1 MSLSLEK
8 VRVPHTQQTT
18 ENGNVLPEGSLAEM
32 LVHGMS
38 TGEELVEVLKA
49 NVDGNAEADGTP
61 DRVSATD
68 PALEAKHVLAV
79 DAELGDLGLV
89 GGEGDK
95 VLGNLALVVG
105 LLEEPGLG
113 CVGVGAC
120 LGGGKGLGGDEEE
133 GGLGVG
139 VLEGLGHVSA
149 VNVGDEMEGHV
160 VGAVVLEGLCDH
172 DGAAIDVKVS
182 MCWHVYVQVNLQIG
196 TSNTDI
202 DNGGQLLA
210 SVALPF
216 TAADL
221 LGELLHVLQD
231 TVDTALTVHD
241 IDAIN
246 LHIPTAN
253 VPQGSVVDGTALGE
267 VDLLAG
273 KHGVPLLLDAG
284 LLGELDEEVEGLIG
298 EEVLGEVEEDVG
310 ADALGGKGAGE
321 SVESVGV
328 RGKGFL
334 EDEALADAVA
344 VSLEL

>member
-18 ENGNVLPEGSLAEM
+18 ENGNVLPEGSLAEV

-38 TGEELVEVLKA
+38 TSEELVEVLKA
-49 NVDGNAEADGTP
+49 NINGNAEADGTP
-61 DRVSATD
+61 DRVSATN

-113 CVGVGAC
+113 SVGVGAR

-149 VNVGDEMEGHV
+149 VNVGDEVEGHV
-160 VGAVVLEGLCDH
+160 VGAVVLEGLGDH

-182 MCWHVYVQVNLQIG
+182 MCWRVTGCQGHVSRWL
-196 TSNTDI
+196 
-202 DNGGQLLA
+202 
-210 SVALPF
+210 
-216 TAADL
+216 
-221 LGELLHVLQD
+221 
-231 TVDTALTVHD
+231 
-241 IDAIN
+241 
-246 LHIPTAN
+246 
-253 VPQGSVVDGTALGE
+253 
-267 VDLLAG
+267 
-273 KHGVPLLLDAG
+273 
-284 LLGELDEEVEGLIG
+284 
-298 EEVLGEVEEDVG
+298 
-310 ADALGGKGAGE
+310 
-321 SVESVGV
+321 
-328 RGKGFL
+328 
-334 EDEALADAVA
+334 
-344 VSLEL
+344 